1 MKLKIW
7 NPYGIG
13 ISNFEFHQNPR
24 TFIFW
29 DKKRGVFDLKNNLR
43 KKKVSDFD
51 ETQNLKSLWHRDFKF
66 WVLSKSEKFFFV
78 FLPKF

>member
-43 KKKVSDFD
+43 KKNSRILMKLKIWNPYAIRISNFEFHQNPMKINQMDF
-51 ETQNLKSLWHRDFKF
+51 L
-66 WVLSKSEKFFFV
+66 
-78 FLPKF
+78 